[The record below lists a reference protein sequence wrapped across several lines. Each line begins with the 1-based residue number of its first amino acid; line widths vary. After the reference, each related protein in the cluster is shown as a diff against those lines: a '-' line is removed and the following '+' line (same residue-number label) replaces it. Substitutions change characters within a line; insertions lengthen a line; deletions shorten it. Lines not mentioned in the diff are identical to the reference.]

1 MSTLAS
7 KLGVRYPL
15 IQAPMANFQ
24 GSALTTAVA
33 EAGALGSLPCASLG
47 SDALRDELARVGSGA
62 NVNFFCHTPRESDD
76 GPWRRLLA
84 PYYRELGLD
93 PEARVASPAR
103 APFSEQV
110 LALIAP
116 FRPRVVSF
124 HFGLPAP
131 ALLAR
136 IKAWGAVILS
146 SATTVEEARW
156 LEARGADVIIAQG
169 LEAGGHRGMFLSE
182 DLSTQLG
189 TFALVPRIVAA
200 VKVPVVAAGG
210 IADARGIRAALA
222 LGAQGVQ
229 VGTAYLSC
237 PETKT
242 SAVHRTALKHADHTA
257 LTNLFSGRPARGIVN
272 RLMREVGPIS
282 EVVPAFPFAS
292 AALAPLRE
300 AAEKNGDA
308 SFSPLWSGQNARVH
322 ELSARELTR
331 ELCAAL
337 E

>member
-1 MSTLAS
+1 MNTLAS

-15 IQAPMANFQ
+15 IQAPMANSQ
-24 GSALTTAVA
+24 GSALAIAVA
-33 EAGALGSLPCASLG
+33 ELGALGSLPCASLG
-47 SDALRDELARVGSGA
+47 AEAMREEIARVGPGV
-62 NVNFFCHTPRESDD
+62 NLNFFCHQARGADD
-76 GPWRRLLA
+76 GPWRRRLE

-93 PEARVASPAR
+93 PNAQVPSPAR

-110 LALIAP
+110 LALIEP

-124 HFGLPAP
+124 HFGLPAA

-136 IKAWGAVILS
+136 IKAWGALVLS

-156 LEARGADVIIAQG
+156 LEANGADVIIAQG
-169 LEAGGHRGMFLSE
+169 VEAGGHRGMFLTD
-182 DLSTQLG
+182 DLTTQVG

-200 VKVPVVAAGG
+200 VKLPVVAAGG
-210 IADARGIRAALA
+210 IADAGGIRAALA

-237 PETKT
+237 PEAKT
-242 SAVHRTALKHADHTA
+242 SSLHRAALRHADHTA

-272 RLMREVGPIS
+272 RLMRELGPIS
-282 EVVPAFPFAS
+282 SDAPAFPLAS
-292 AALAPLRE
+292 AALAPLR
-300 AAEKNGDA
+300 ALAEQHGDV
-308 SFSPLWSGQNARVH
+308 SFSPLWAGQNARAH
-322 ELSARELTR
+322 QLTAAQLTR